1 MAQQLC
7 RSLSHFLI
15 AAVILARVTSARGQD
30 LNGPDGSVVRFTPA
44 ASQEVVPVARFEL
57 VAEANDKAALFQ
69 QHCTVCH
76 DADRSLTKKKS
87 LADWRATVRKMA
99 EKEDAD
105 IPERV
110 REPIA
115 QYLAVHAGLGGK
127 TPEAGAAS
135 AVGGAPSAAPAKEKG
150 EEKIKADN
158 SALIQQGQ
166 AAFNTSCITCHD
178 AEKSLQKTKSLS
190 AWRATV
196 RRMAA
201 KDGAHIPENTHESI
215 ATYLASLGS
224 KGKDEKDQGPEAD
237 SGPPVV
243 ITGTVS
249 AMYRGS
255 FDANLED
262 PGHFGDAWIG
272 LAWQPKGPVSGRVTT
287 CISCHSQGFSL
298 GNNIELVEA
307 SLRLDVNKC
316 LCPDNPDAL
325 PVKFNIEAGRFVV
338 PFGAYYQQVNPG
350 VDRAVSKP
358 LIFNMGERVHP
369 NDIGDPV
376 LPMPY
381 ASEGASLN
389 MAFSVS
395 DSINV
400 TVNSYVINGLEG
412 SDFGISFYSSR
423 DYLDN
428 NHWPAAGGR
437 VTIGGTDLRLGAS
450 ISGGRFNSDA
460 GSGPQNSGLNYA
472 IFGADAV
479 YHWKD
484 ILRVQFEYAQRQ
496 SERYDATVTPTVFSE
511 HVSGFYLE
519 SELLVFRERHIS
531 LFARYDWQFHD
542 SPLPVLGSQITT
554 GSFGVERYTYGVNWT
569 LPGGSL
575 LMINHEIWNL
585 PQVLGTENVFG
596 IRWAATF

>member
-1 MAQQLC
+1 
-7 RSLSHFLI
+7 
-15 AAVILARVTSARGQD
+15 V
-30 LNGPDGSVVRFTPA
+30 PA
-44 ASQEVVPVARFEL
+44 ARFEL
-57 VAEANDKAALFQ
+57 VAEANGDAALFQ
-69 QHCTVCH
+69 KHCTTCH
-76 DADRSLTKKKS
+76 DADRALTKKKS
-87 LADWRATVRKMA
+87 LDEWRATVQKMA
-99 EKEDAD
+99 AKEDAD

-115 QYLAVHAGLGGK
+115 QYLAGHAGIGGK
-127 TPEAGAAS
+127 TPEPS
-135 AVGGAPSAAPAKEKG
+135 ATGGTPSAAPAKEK
-150 EEKIKADN
+150 EEGKSKADN

-166 AAFNTSCITCHD
+166 AAFNTSCTTCHD
-178 AEKSLQKTKSLS
+178 AEKSLQKTKSLA

-196 RRMAA
+196 QRMAA
-201 KDGAHIPENTHESI
+201 KDGAHIPENTHEAI

-224 KGKDEKDQGPEAD
+224 KGKDEKDQGGAAE
-237 SGPPVV
+237 SGLPVT

-249 AMYRGS
+249 PMYRTSG
-255 FDANLED
+255 DPNLED

-272 LAWQPKGPVSGRVTT
+272 LAWQPKGPVSGQVTT
-287 CISCHSQGFSL
+287 CISCHSQGFQL

-307 SLRLDVNKC
+307 KLRLDVNQC
-316 LCPDNPDAL
+316 ICPDKPDAL
-325 PVKFNIEAGRFVV
+325 PVKFNVEAGRFVV

-358 LIFNMGERVHP
+358 LIYNMGERVDP

-381 ASEGASLN
+381 ADQGALLN
-389 MAFSVS
+389 LAFSVC
-395 DSINV
+395 DTINV
-400 TVNSYVINGLEG
+400 TMNSYVVNGLKG
-412 SDFGISFYSSR
+412 NDFGISFYQSR

-428 NHWPAAGGR
+428 NDRPAVGGR
-437 VTIGGTDLRLGAS
+437 VTIGGSDLRLGTS
-450 ISGGRFNSDA
+450 VMGGRFNSNA
-460 GSGPQNSGLNYA
+460 GSGPQNAGLNYL

-484 ILRVQFEYAQRQ
+484 ILRVQFEYADRE
-496 SERYDATVTPTVFSE
+496 SERYDPTVAPAVFSE

-519 SELLVFRERHIS
+519 SELLVWRERHIS
-531 LFARYDWQFHD
+531 LFARYDRQLHE
-542 SPLPVLGSQITT
+542 SPLPPLGSQLTT
-554 GSFGVERYTYGVNWT
+554 GSFGVDRYTYGVNWT

-585 PQVLGTENVFG
+585 PMPLGTESVVG